1 MIPNVLPYYYPTTVV
16 FVDDDR
22 AFLENLTIGL
32 EGDFASVIF
41 DQPADALAFI
51 EAGPKVRSHDM
62 VLAAHPE
69 VPDGVDRALTDRMVT
84 VELSKIPELVYQP
97 KRFEELSVVV
107 VDYAMPGLNG
117 LEFCERLGNA
127 PVRKILLT
135 GKADEKTAVQ
145 AFNAGIIDRFIV
157 KSDPKALTLVSDNAK
172 ALQASRFE
180 ESAEVIVRALGA
192 AAPGFLKDRRFAE
205 LFAELGRRTNA
216 VEYYLA
222 ADAPG
227 MLLVDSEGVPTL
239 CVALTAQ
246 DLRAHWEIARDQDA
260 PAELLAAL
268 EGHAKVP
275 FFWQGEGFYG
285 PECTDWRAALHPAEI
300 LEGAETYYY
309 ALIASPPNVDAGRIY
324 AYDRY
329 LEVLDAAREG

>member
-1 MIPNVLPYYYPTTVV
+1 MIPKVLPYYYPTTVV

-22 AFLENLTIGL
+22 AFLENLVIGL
-32 EGDFASVIF
+32 EGDLASVIF
-41 DQPADALAFI
+41 DSPVDAIAFI
-51 EAGPKVRSHDM
+51 EAGAKMRSHNL

-84 VELSKIPELVYQP
+84 VELSKIPELVYQQ
-97 KRFEELSVVV
+97 KRFEELTVVV

-117 LEFCERLGNA
+117 LEFCERLGDT

-157 KSDPKALTLVSDNAK
+157 KSDPRALTLVGDNAK

-180 ESAEVIVRALGA
+180 ETAEMIVRALGA

-205 LFAELGRRTNA
+205 LFAELGRRTAA
-216 VEYYLA
+216 VEYYLV

-227 MLLVDSEGVPTL
+227 MLLVDGEGKPTL
-239 CVALTAQ
+239 CVAVTAQ

-260 PAELLAAL
+260 PAELLTAL
-268 EGHAKVP
+268 ESRTKVP
-275 FFWQGEGFYG
+275 LFWQNEGFYG
-285 PECTDWRAALHPAEI
+285 PRCTDWRAALHPAETF
-300 LEGAETYYY
+300 EGAETYYY
-309 ALIASPPNVDAGRIY
+309 ALLPSPPNVDAGRIY

-329 LEVLDAAREG
+329 LEVLDAARDC